1 MNMMISISI
10 VYWLIFYLTSIF
22 YNLIILYIYNNKV
35 QELSN
40 KDLQSE
46 YYITIIPII
55 NIISGTYMLL
65 DIINK
70 KH

>member
-1 MNMMISISI
+1 MISISI